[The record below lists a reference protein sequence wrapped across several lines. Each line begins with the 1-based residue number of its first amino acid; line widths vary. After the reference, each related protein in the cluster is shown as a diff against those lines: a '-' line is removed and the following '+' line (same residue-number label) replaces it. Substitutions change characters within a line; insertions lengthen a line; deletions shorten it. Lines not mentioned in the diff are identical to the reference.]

1 LTGAFYS
8 VAERLGTVA
17 VSRSEGPST
26 HYGSGVAAKQ
36 YDPGAPFFG
45 AISYELLAISIEQV
59 REAKTLLE

>member
-1 LTGAFYS
+1 VTGAFYS
-8 VAERLGTVA
+8 VAARLGTVA
-17 VSRSEGPST
+17 VRSEGPST